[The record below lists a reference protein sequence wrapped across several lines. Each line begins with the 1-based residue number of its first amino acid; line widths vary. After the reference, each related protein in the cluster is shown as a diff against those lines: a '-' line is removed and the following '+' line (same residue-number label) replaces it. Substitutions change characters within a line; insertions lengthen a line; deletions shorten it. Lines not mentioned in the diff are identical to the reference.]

1 MSKIQ
6 ELKEI
11 LKEVK
16 LEDIGYS
23 LPSDFYKEKG
33 ADRAIKEINRR
44 RKQLAEA
51 SEMQKEELALKWF
64 QKWDNGNQ
72 FCACM
77 NAELSEADMSD
88 WCDII
93 GSNTEAE
100 PFRLKGVKDCPLSLD
115 LLYRAKSLAKFRGLD
130 NDVRSIDFEIDRKEE
145 NN

>member
-1 MSKIQ
+1 MKTE
-6 ELKEI
+6 ELKNL

-23 LPSDFYKEKG
+23 LPSDFYKENG
-33 ADRAIKEINRR
+33 AGRAAKEINRR
-44 RKQLAEA
+44 RKQWAET
-51 SEMQKEELALKWF
+51 SEMGKEELALRWF

-72 FCACM
+72 FCTRM

-100 PFRLKGVKDCPLSLD
+100 PFRLKGMKDCPLSLD
-115 LLYRAKSLAKFRGLD
+115 LLYRAKSIAKFRGLD
-130 NDVRSIDFEIDRKEE
+130 NDVRSIEFEIDRKEE
-145 NN
+145 N